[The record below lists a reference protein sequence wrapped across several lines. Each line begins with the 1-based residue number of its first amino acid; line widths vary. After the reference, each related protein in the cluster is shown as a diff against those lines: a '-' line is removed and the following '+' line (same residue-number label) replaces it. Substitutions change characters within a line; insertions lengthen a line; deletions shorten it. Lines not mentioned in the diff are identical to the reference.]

1 MPNLGIVMPDLL
13 RLAQSHLFLSGCA
26 VGLALL
32 LGLPIAIIAA
42 RHRRFGAPLLGLV
55 SLLQTI
61 PGLALLALFYPL
73 LLFLGRATQ
82 LSIPALGFLP
92 ALLALTVYALLPIV
106 RNGVAA
112 IRGIDPALSE
122 AANGLGMTQRQRL
135 LMVELPLGAPI
146 ILAGVRTAAVWTI
159 GTATLATTIGQPSLG
174 DLIFSGLQTED
185 WRRVL
190 VGCAAAAAL
199 ALLADFILA
208 LVETGIARRS
218 RLRLLL
224 GVVLL
229 ALAGVMTFLPLSYGA
244 RQAGAADSRVIM
256 VGAKNFAEQYI
267 LADLLEKRLQ
277 AAGYRTDR
285 RDNLG
290 SAIAYRALAAGD
302 IDVYVDYTGT
312 LWANVLGRTDTPPA
326 KEMLDTLTSEL
337 ARRDEVKL
345 LGNLGFENAYAFA
358 MKRSRAET
366 LGIKDL
372 DGLARVSPQ
381 LALATDLEFLNRPE
395 WDSVESRYRPAF
407 KQARPYSPTFMFRA
421 LEDGSADVITAFSS
435 DGRIAALD
443 LLTLPD
449 PRSALPNYDAVLLL
463 SPRASMD
470 PKLVAALAPLIG
482 EIDIDTMREAN
493 WMVDRDKNKQTV
505 ASASQWL
512 ARTLRDKVK

>member
-1 MPNLGIVMPDLL
+1 MPELGIALPDLL

-82 LSIPALGFLP
+82 LPIPALGFLP

-185 WRRVL
+185 WKRVL
-190 VGCAAAAAL
+190 VGCIAAAML

-218 RLRLLL
+218 RARLVIGAMLL
-224 GVVLL
+224 I
-229 ALAGVMTFLPLSYGA
+229 AACAATFLPVSAPA
-244 RQAGAADSRVIM
+244 RQAGAPQSRVIV

-302 IDVYVDYTGT
+302 IDVYVDYSGT

-326 KEMLDTLTSEL
+326 KTMLATLESEL
-337 ARRDEVKL
+337 SRRDRVKL
-345 LGNLGFENAYAFA
+345 LGRLGFENAYAFA
-358 MKRSRAET
+358 MKRSRAAS
-366 LGIKDL
+366 LGITDL
-372 DGLARVSPQ
+372 DGLARTSRDLK
-381 LALATDLEFLNRPE
+381 LASDLEFLSRPE
-395 WDSVESRYRPAF
+395 WKAVESRYRPAF
-407 KQARPYSPTFMFRA
+407 KQARAYSPTFMFRA
-421 LEDGSADVITAFSS
+421 LADGSADVITAFSS
-435 DGRIAALD
+435 DGRIAAMD
-443 LLTLPD
+443 LITLPD
-449 PRSALPNYDAVLLL
+449 PRGALPNYDALLL
-463 SPRASMD
+463 LAPRAAQD
-470 PKLVAALAPLIG
+470 ARLVAALTPLIG
-482 EIDIDTMREAN
+482 AINIGTMREAN
-493 WMVDRDKNKQTV
+493 WMVDRDQDKQTV

-512 ARTLRDKVK
+512 TVKLREKSK